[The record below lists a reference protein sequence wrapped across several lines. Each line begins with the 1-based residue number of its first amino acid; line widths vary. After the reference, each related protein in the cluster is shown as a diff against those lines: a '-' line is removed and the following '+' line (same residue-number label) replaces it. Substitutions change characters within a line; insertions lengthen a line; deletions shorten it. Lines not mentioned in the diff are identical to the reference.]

1 MVTESITAS
10 TTIGAKFNGNLHS
23 FTYSETRSVPEGHEV
38 TQEDIDNLWNDC
50 LAEVENQIERVK
62 EAYNG

>member
-1 MVTESITAS
+1 MITESITAS

-23 FTYSETRSVPEGHEV
+23 FTYSETRSVPDDYEV

>member
-1 MVTESITAS
+1 MITESITAS

-23 FTYSETRSVPEGHEV
+23 FTYSETRSVSDDYEI

>member
-1 MVTESITAS
+1 MKTTSITAS

-23 FTYSETRSVPEGHEV
+23 FTYSETRSVPENYEV
-38 TQEDIDNLWNDC
+38 TEQDIDNLWNDC
-50 LAEVENQIERVK
+50 LAEVERQVQNVK

>member
-1 MVTESITAS
+1 MITESITAS

-23 FTYSETRSVPEGHEV
+23 FTYSETRSVPQDYEI

-50 LAEVENQIERVK
+50 LAEVENQVERVK